1 MKLLLPFLRVP
12 AATLTFALLF
22 NPGSALAQSSTIT
35 DFVNACPAF
44 PTQFADTLRWEA
56 KQFPGTLFCRALLAD
71 GTEAFALTVSAQSP
85 FKPKRG
91 LKAETSTLAN
101 GRELVWYRSE
111 LVTQSNMQARETL
124 VQIASDRVAHLSLQ
138 AADPETLARYESYAA
153 ALPFPDYAAD

>member
-12 AATLTFALLF
+12 AATLTFALLLD
-22 NPGSALAQSSTIT
+22 PGSAFAQSSPVT

-44 PTQFADTLRWEA
+44 PSQFADTLHWDA

-71 GTEAFALTVSAQSP
+71 GTEAFALTVSAESP

-111 LVTQSNMQARETL
+111 LVTQANLQAREAL
-124 VQIASDRVAHLSLQ
+124 VQISGDRVAHLSLQ
-138 AADPETLARYESYAA
+138 AGDADTLAKYQSYAA
-153 ALPFPDYAAD
+153 SLPFPDAGE